1 MNLIALKML
10 VGDRGKYI
18 AIVMGLTFAAT
29 LITQQGAIFLGFM
42 TRTYAQITDT
52 PQPDVWVMD
61 REVEFNEDIKR
72 IYDKDLYRVRGVE
85 GVEWAVPIFKGFF
98 NVRLDTGRTQS
109 VTVVGIDDASLIGG
123 PPSMVEGKLED
134 LRRQDGII
142 VDAVEAARKLAH
154 KDPHTGE
161 LIPLKIG
168 DVIEINDHRTTVVG
182 LCRITPTFYWQPVM
196 FTTYQRAMYWDKN
209 TRRLLSYALVKAK
222 PGVAPEE
229 LCRRIEK
236 QTGLAAY
243 TGPQFANM
251 TMWYVAER
259 TGIAVNF
266 GIAIA
271 LGVIVGT
278 AIAGQTFYSF
288 TVENIR
294 YFGVL
299 KAMGTGD
306 AALTRMIVLQA
317 LVVGFIGYGLGVGAA
332 AFFGQMTRGTE
343 LAFYMPWQLL
353 VVSGV
358 AIIVISVVTAL
369 ISVRKVIRL
378 EPAAVFKA

>member
-1 MNLIALKML
+1 VNLVALKML

-85 GVEWAVPIFKGFF
+85 GIEWAVPLFKGFF
-98 NVRLDTGRTQS
+98 NVRLDGGRTQS

-123 PPSMVEGKLED
+123 PPSLVEGKIED
-134 LRRQDGII
+134 IRRQDGII
-142 VDAVEAARKLAH
+142 VDAVEAARKLAR
-154 KDPHTGE
+154 KDPVTGQ
-161 LIPLKIG
+161 LIPLRVG
-168 DVIEINDHRTTVVG
+168 DVLEINDHRTTVVG
-182 LCRITPTFYWQPVM
+182 LCRITPTFYWQPVL
-196 FTTYQRAMYWDKN
+196 FTTYQRAKYWDKN
-209 TRRLLSYALVKAK
+209 TRRLVSYVLVKAK
-222 PGVAPEE
+222 PGVDPHD
-229 LCRRIEK
+229 LCRRIER

-251 TMWYVAER
+251 TMRYVAER

-294 YFGVL
+294 HFGVL
-299 KAMGTGD
+299 KAMGAGD
-306 AALTRMIVLQA
+306 AVLTRMIVLQA

-332 AFFGQMTRGTE
+332 ALFGEATKGTE

-353 VVSGV
+353 VVSAV
-358 AIIVISVVTAL
+358 AIIAISVVTAL
-369 ISVRKVIRL
+369 ISVRKVVRL

>member
-85 GVEWAVPIFKGFF
+85 GVQWAVPIFKGFF

-109 VTVVGIDDASLIGG
+109 VTVVGIDDATLIGG
-123 PPSMVEGKLED
+123 PPSMVDGKLED

-154 KDPHTGE
+154 KDPATGQ
-161 LIPLKIG
+161 LIPLKVG

-222 PGVAPEE
+222 PGVTAEE

-236 QTGLAAY
+236 QTDLAAY
-243 TGPQFANM
+243 TGPQFAAK

-259 TGIAVNF
+259 TGIAINF

-332 AFFGQMTRGTE
+332 AFFGQMTKGTE
-343 LAFYMPWQLL
+343 LAFYMPWQLMA
-353 VVSGV
+353 VSAV
-358 AIIVISVVTAL
+358 AIVLISVVTAL

>member
-1 MNLIALKML
+1 
-10 VGDRGKYI
+10 V
-18 AIVMGLTFAAT
+18 
-29 LITQQGAIFLGFM
+29 
-42 TRTYAQITDT
+42 
-52 PQPDVWVMD
+52 
-61 REVEFNEDIKR
+61 
-72 IYDKDLYRVRGVE
+72 
-85 GVEWAVPIFKGFF
+85 
-98 NVRLDTGRTQS
+98 
-109 VTVVGIDDASLIGG
+109 
-123 PPSMVEGKLED
+123 
-134 LRRQDGII
+134 
-142 VDAVEAARKLAH
+142 
-154 KDPHTGE
+154 
-161 LIPLKIG
+161 PLKVG

-229 LCRRIEK
+229 LCRRIER

-243 TGPQFANM
+243 TGSQFANM

-259 TGIAVNF
+259 TGIAINF
-266 GIAIA
+266 GIAIG

-288 TVENIR
+288 TIENIR

-306 AALTRMIVLQA
+306 AQLTRMIVLQA

-332 AFFGQMTRGTE
+332 ACFGQMTKGTE

-358 AIIVISVVTAL
+358 AIIAISIVTAL